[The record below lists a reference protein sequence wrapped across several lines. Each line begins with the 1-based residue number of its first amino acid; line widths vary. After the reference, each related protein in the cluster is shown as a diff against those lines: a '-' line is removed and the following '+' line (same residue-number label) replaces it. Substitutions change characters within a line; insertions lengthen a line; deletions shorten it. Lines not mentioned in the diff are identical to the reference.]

1 MADVNSEQ
9 DDALGELAET
19 LAASLDMEADDVGIA
34 HGHLT
39 VRIGIND
46 LFQAIRT
53 LRDDP
58 KLLSSTS
65 STFAAWT
72 IRPASGA
79 LTSSTTSCHRPRMRA
94 PA

>member
-46 LFQAIRT
+46 HSSAI
-53 LRDDP
+53 
-58 KLLSSTS
+58 
-65 STFAAWT
+65 
-72 IRPASGA
+72 
-79 LTSSTTSCHRPRMRA
+79 A
-94 PA
+94 PAR